1 MGVKKLTT
9 FVDSD
14 FVRWRCGEEV
24 HGKLVVDGNSLVHS
38 LHTMEWSNGGQYREY
53 RSAVRQFYLKLLN
66 SGITP
71 IVIFDGVNDE
81 QKTDVVMKRRQ
92 DWVNFIHKQIT
103 DNASRCI
110 KCVRRILPPLCS
122 EVYRM
127 TLYDLGIDFYVADGE
142 ADIVIARV
150 ANHYSCPVLSTD
162 SDFFVFRLIG
172 GYIPYSNFHW
182 KSFVIRA
189 DIYHRDEFAMQFG
202 FKDSSL
208 LNVIPAIVGNDF
220 ISPCSRPFM
229 PNEIR
234 SICRYLRQFSSLEEY
249 LASTSSSSHE
259 LKCRQA
265 KQWYEIPD
273 SLSCE
278 ELVETTQ
285 LRPKYGSQFP
295 QWLVELF
302 HRGHIPS
309 AALDAAIH
317 CKAIFRM
324 IPDNFHKESSIVA
337 GQIIRQQ
344 IYSLLGC
351 DEVIE
356 FFRHKL
362 NISGVRVSS
371 GSYNSVT
378 LASVESMTN
387 EERQTLF
394 CSVCKCD
401 ERALSHLTG
410 QYSDWKF
417 VATTVR
423 LWISTTEPSEKL
435 VKALLLCFTL
445 CSGLNDVRLNSLRHK
460 YRMPITF
467 RKSQRWLDALHSF
480 MQWQVIYHTAWTL
493 NALLKEPMIVFSP
506 AYLYDGEIIMYLAS
520 AENIDQ
526 LIFSFVPYQD
536 RILHR
541 YLEKSV
547 LDIPSQE
554 TQQMVVIPTTE
565 HIFMAP
571 AENLDVVRHCRTE
584 ENFKTVVDC
593 HHSQSHAVHQQSDAA
608 DNVCTPP
615 VPPENLQ
622 TSKHD
627 VETRDS
633 IQLIESETVHNDLNP
648 GMIKPLTTSS
658 ISVDQVKSQMNTDQK
673 AATATKPK
681 KRSRRKR
688 QANKDSY
695 AGQQSRA
702 GQNHSPGQQSKSGQ
716 THPQGQQSKPGQI
729 HPPGQQ
735 SKPVQTHPPG
745 QQSKPVQTHLPG
757 QQSKAV
763 QTHLPGQQ
771 SKAGQTHPQR
781 HKSKIGQARPPGQ
794 QSKAGQTHPPGQQSK
809 PGQTHL
815 PGQQPKADQTHP
827 QEQQSKAS
835 QTRTP
840 GQQSTGQQS
849 KPGQTHPPG
858 QQSKPGQ
865 THPPG
870 QQSKPG
876 QTHPPGQQ
884 SKPGQTHPPGQQSK
898 PVQTHPPGQ
907 QSKPVQ
913 THLPGQQSKA
923 GQTHP
928 PRHKSKI
935 GQARPPGQQLKPGQT
950 HPPGQQSKPGQTH
963 PPGQQSKSG
972 QTHLPGQQSKPG
984 QTHPP
989 GQQSK
994 PGQTHPPGQQ
1004 SKPDQ
1009 THLPGQQSKPV
1020 QTHPPG
1026 QQSKPGQ
1033 THPPGQQSKP
1043 GQTHPPGQQSK
1054 PDQTHLPG
1062 QQSKPVQTHP
1072 PGQQSKAG
1080 QTHPQR
1086 HKSKI
1091 GQAHPP
1097 GQQSK
1102 ADQTHPQEQ
1111 QSKASQTHTPGQQS
1125 KVGQTHL
1132 SGQKS
1137 NESQTHPGN
1146 QQTKARQT
1154 HPSKSSQVA
1163 SQNGNLQPQITA
1175 EIAKAENSVTTIISV
1190 DNLLP
1195 YYAQSSRTAQDNA
1208 SPTLS
1213 AVKPRRKKRVSH
1225 SGVKTNGMQATNQTQ
1240 TKTSPGPPQG
1250 QLKTVHSE
1258 QLSQQGGDS
1267 AQMSMSQK
1275 KVRKRRRPRCTT
1287 AATHDDTQTETSK
1300 KQPPSHS
1307 QSHKEKEDTIPERNH
1322 HDTATG
1328 SSTTEHCFTSA
1339 NLSPPQTLQTLTE
1352 TVKRQ
1357 HRSVKKYKP
1366 TFEVLYRI

>member
-53 RSAVRQFYLKLLN
+53 RSTVRQFYLKLLN

-182 KSFVIRA
+182 KSSVIRA

-480 MQWQVIYHTAWTL
+480 MQWQVIYHTSWTL
-493 NALLKEPMIVFSP
+493 NALLKEPMGVFSP

-526 LIFSFVPYQD
+526 LIFSFVSYQD
-536 RILHR
+536 RTLHR

-554 TQQMVVIPTTE
+554 TQQMVIVPTTE
-565 HIFMAP
+565 RIFMAP
-571 AENLDVVRHCRTE
+571 AEKPSGNLDVVRHCRTE

-593 HHSQSHAVHQQSDAA
+593 HHSQSHTVHQQSDAA

-648 GMIKPLTTSS
+648 RMIKPLTTSS
-658 ISVDQVKSQMNTDQK
+658 ISVDQVKSQVNTDQK

-695 AGQQSRA
+695 VGQQSRA
-702 GQNHSPGQQSKSGQ
+702 GQNHPPGQQSKSGQ
-716 THPQGQQSKPGQI
+716 THPQGQQSKPGQTHPPGQQSKSGQT

-745 QQSKPVQTHLPG
+745 QQSKPG
-757 QQSKAV
+757 

-771 SKAGQTHPQR
+771 SKAGQTHPPR

-794 QSKAGQTHPPGQQSK
+794 QSKA
-809 PGQTHL
+809 
-815 PGQQPKADQTHP
+815 DQTHP
-827 QEQQSKAS
+827 QGQQSKAS
-835 QTRTP
+835 QTCTP

-858 QQSKPGQ
+858 QQSKSGQ

-913 THLPGQQSKA
+913 TH
-923 GQTHP
+923 
-928 PRHKSKI
+928 
-935 GQARPPGQQLKPGQT
+935 
-950 HPPGQQSKPGQTH
+950 PPGQQSKPG
-963 PPGQQSKSG
+963 
-972 QTHLPGQQSKPG
+972 
-984 QTHPP
+984 
-989 GQQSK
+989 
-994 PGQTHPPGQQ
+994 
-1004 SKPDQ
+1004 Q

-1043 GQTHPPGQQSK
+1043 VQTHPPGQQSK
-1054 PDQTHLPG
+1054 PVQTHLP
-1062 QQSKPVQTHP
+1062 
-1072 PGQQSKAG
+1072 A
-1080 QTHPQR
+1080 R
-1086 HKSKI
+1086 
-1091 GQAHPP
+1091 PP

-1111 QSKASQTHTPGQQS
+1111 QSKASQTRTTGQQS
-1125 KVGQTHL
+1125 KVGQTHR
-1132 SGQKS
+1132 SGQQS

-1154 HPSKSSQVA
+1154 HPSQVA

-1195 YYAQSSRTAQDNA
+1195 HYVQNSRTAQDNA

-1213 AVKPRRKKRVSH
+1213 AVKPRRKKRVAH

-1240 TKTSPGPPQG
+1240 TKNSPIKDGPPRE
-1250 QLKTVHSE
+1250 QLKTVHSK

-1267 AQMSMSQK
+1267 AQMSTPQK

-1287 AATHDDTQTETSK
+1287 AATHDDTQTENSK

-1307 QSHKEKEDTIPERNH
+1307 QSHKEKEDTVPERTH

-1339 NLSPPQTLQTLTE
+1339 NPPLPQKT
-1352 TVKRQ
+1352 
-1357 HRSVKKYKP
+1357 
-1366 TFEVLYRI
+1366 